1 MAEWPSLLPALVA
14 IGFVLWKREVTVA
27 LVLAIFISEV
37 LLALYGGETAAW
49 LLPFS
54 GFIASIERVAAVF
67 TDGGNARLLLFCV
80 LIGAPLALMSASGGV
95 NATVRLLINSGVAT
109 NARRTGLMT
118 FVTGVVIFIESN
130 LSVLT
135 AGILS
140 RGLFDRFKM
149 SRERLAFIIDS
160 TSAPVCILI
169 LLNGWGA
176 FVLGILA
183 PYDLPATAV
192 SILIATI
199 PLNFYALCTLLVVF
213 YTVWT
218 GKVYGPLASLEQSR
232 EGATPAEPAAQ
243 TETIEAEIQA
253 ENQQKVSGRARDML
267 VPLSVLVLAMLFFMA
282 WTGKGDLFAGSGSKS
297 VLYATILSLLVLFI
311 MLLGR
316 PRVANG
322 ENNDNESGSH
332 QEGNNQDG
340 NQKYNFKN
348 LVEVSFKGI
357 GEILPLVAILL
368 LSIALGASV
377 KQLGTGIFISGLVA
391 DYLPLFLVPAMV
403 FIAGAFAAFTT
414 GTSWGTF
421 ALMVPIGMPI
431 ALNLDLPPSLLLAAV
446 LGGGVFGDHCSPV
459 SDTTAVSSMA
469 AGCDILDHVRTQ
481 LPYAFFCG
489 VLTIIGY
496 VIAGL
501 LVV

>member
-1 MAEWPSLLPALVA
+1 MPEWLTLLPALVA
-14 IGFVLWKREVTVA
+14 IGFVLWKHEVTAA
-27 LVLAIFISEV
+27 LVLAIFTSEM
-37 LLALYGGETAAW
+37 LLAVQGGETLVW
-49 LLPFS
+49 LLPFA
-54 GFIASIERVAAVF
+54 GFIESIERVAAVF
-67 TDGGNARLLLFCV
+67 SDGGNARLLLFCV

-95 NATVRLLINSGVAT
+95 AATVQLLISSGIAT
-109 NARRTGLMT
+109 NARRTGVMT
-118 FVTGVVIFIESN
+118 FLTGVVIFIESN

-183 PYDLPATAV
+183 PYELPNTAV
-192 SILIATI
+192 STLVATI
-199 PLNFYALCTLLVVF
+199 PLNFYALSTLLVVF

-218 GKVYGPLASLEQSR
+218 GKVYGPLATLEKSRSHEVSLATKLADDQVQS
-232 EGATPAEPAAQ
+232 TL
-243 TETIEAEIQA
+243 
-253 ENQQKVSGRARDML
+253 QKKGYARDML
-267 VPLSVLVLAMLFFMA
+267 LPLSILVVGMLGFMA
-282 WTGKGDLFAGSGSKS
+282 WTGNGDLLAGSGSKS
-297 VLYATILSLLVLFI
+297 VLYATILALLVLFL
-311 MLLGR
+311 MLLKR
-316 PRVANG
+316 P
-322 ENNDNESGSH
+322 E
-332 QEGNNQDG
+332 
-340 NQKYNFKN
+340 YNTKH
-348 LVEVSFKGI
+348 LVSESFKGI
-357 GEILPLVAILL
+357 SDILPLVAILL

-377 KQLGTGIFISGLVA
+377 KQLGTGVFISGLVA
-391 DYLPLFLVPAMV
+391 DYLPLFLVPAVV

-421 ALMVPIGMPI
+421 ALMVPIGIPI

-459 SDTTAVSSMA
+459 SDTTAVSSLA
-469 AGCDILDHVRTQ
+469 AGCDVLDHVRTQ
-481 LPYAFFCG
+481 LPYALFCG
-489 VLTIIGY
+489 GLTIIGY

-501 LVV
+501 LVVP

>member
-1 MAEWPSLLPALVA
+1 MPEWLSLLPALVA
-14 IGFVLWKREVTVA
+14 IGFVLWKKEVTIA
-27 LVLAIFISEV
+27 LILAIFTSE
-37 LLALYGGETAAW
+37 LLLTLQAAETAAW
-49 LLPFS
+49 NLPFV
-54 GFIASIERVAAVF
+54 GFIQSVERVAAVF
-67 TDGGNARLLLFCV
+67 SDGGNARLLLFCV

-95 NATVRLLINSGVAT
+95 KATVRLMVNSGIAT
-109 NARRTGLMT
+109 NARRSGMMT
-118 FVTGVVIFIESN
+118 FLTGVLIFIESN

-183 PYDLPATAV
+183 PYDLSESAV
-192 SILIATI
+192 SVLVATV
-199 PLNFYALCTLLVVF
+199 PLNFYALSTLLVVF
-213 YTVWT
+213 YTVWS
-218 GKVYGPLASLEQSR
+218 GKVYGPLATLEKAQNTDIENSEKSR
-232 EGATPAEPAAQ
+232 ASTVTNDPNSHRNDLPAT
-243 TETIEAEIQA
+243 
-253 ENQQKVSGRARDML
+253 GGYARDML
-267 VPLSVLVLAMLFFMA
+267 IPLGVLVFAMLGFMA
-282 WTGKGDLFAGSGSKS
+282 WTGNGDLLAGSGSKS
-297 VLYATILSLLVLFI
+297 VLYATVLSLLVAYV
-311 MLLGR
+311 MLIGR
-316 PRVANG
+316 PEFTHQKLVK
-322 ENNDNESGSH
+322 ES
-332 QEGNNQDG
+332 
-340 NQKYNFKN
+340 FT
-348 LVEVSFKGI
+348 GI
-357 GEILPLVAILL
+357 ADILPLVTILL

-377 KQLGTGIFISGLVA
+377 KQLGTGVFISGLVA

-421 ALMVPIGMPI
+421 ALMVPIAIPI

-481 LPYAFFCG
+481 LPYALFCG
-489 VLTIIGY
+489 AVTIIAY

-501 LVV
+501 VAVS